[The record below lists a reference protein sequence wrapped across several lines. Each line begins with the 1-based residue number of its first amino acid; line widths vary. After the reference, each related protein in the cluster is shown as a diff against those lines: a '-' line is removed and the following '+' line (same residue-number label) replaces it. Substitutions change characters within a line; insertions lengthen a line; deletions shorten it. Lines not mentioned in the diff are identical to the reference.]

1 MLSRVAD
8 SVYWTGRYLER
19 AEHTAHLIETN
30 LNLMLE
36 ASPQSHDH
44 RWPRLL
50 GACLAPEIDGLKPD
64 DAYEAVHAL
73 ALSEDNPQSIRAC
86 ILNARENL
94 RQVRERVPTE
104 VFEQLNTLYFKVK
117 QTRLESI
124 WGYRPDAFFRS
135 IRHGIHLFH
144 GLTDATVPHEEGW
157 HFLQLGRSLERAQGV
172 ARLVHAHAPLV
183 FGSEEDEADRYLA
196 WVGLLKSCE
205 AYMPF
210 LERYRSRITPTNIAG
225 YLLLDE
231 DFPRSVR
238 YAVDQVAENL
248 EAISLDTGGRRAARL
263 TRLAGRLQ
271 AQLSYAQIDEVMDAG
286 LMNFLHDV
294 LTNCG
299 EIHAAVYRAYIA
311 YPVEEVAI

>member
-19 AEHTAHLIETN
+19 AEHVSHLIETN

-36 ASPQSHDH
+36 ASPQSHDQ
-44 RWPRLL
+44 RWPRLM
-50 GACLAPEIDGLKPD
+50 GACLADQTDIKPD
-64 DAYEAVHAL
+64 DAYAAVQAM
-73 ALSEDNPQSIRAC
+73 ALSDSNPQSVRSC
-86 ILNARENL
+86 ILNARENM
-94 RQVRERVPTE
+94 RQVRERIPTE

-144 GLTDATVPHEEGW
+144 GMTDATVPHEEAW
-157 HFLQLGRSLERAQGV
+157 HFLQLGRYLERSQAV

-183 FGSEEDEADRYLA
+183 YGTEEDEADRYLA

-210 LERYRSRITPTNIAG
+210 LETYRSRITPTHIAEF
-225 YLLLDE
+225 LLLDE

-238 YAVDQVAENL
+238 YAVDRMHQTL
-248 EAISLDTGGRRAARL
+248 EAIAQDAGGHRAARL
-263 TRLAGRLQ
+263 NRLAGRLQ
-271 AQLSYAQIDEVMDAG
+271 AQLCYAQIDEVMDAG
-286 LMNFLHDV
+286 LHNFLHDI
-294 LTNCG
+294 LTRCG

-311 YPVEEVAI
+311 YPVEEVAL

>member
-19 AEHTAHLIETN
+19 AEHVSRLIETN

-36 ASPQSHDH
+36 ASPASHDR

-50 GACLAPEIDGLKPD
+50 EACLVDAEGIAPD
-64 DAYEAVHAL
+64 DAYAAVEAL
-73 ALSEDNPQSIRAC
+73 ALSDGNAQSVRAC
-86 ILNARENL
+86 ILNARENM
-94 RQVRERVPTE
+94 RQVRERIPTD
-104 VFEQLNTLYFKVK
+104 VFEQLNTLFFKVK

-135 IRHGIHLFH
+135 IRHGIHLFN
-144 GLTDATVPHEEGW
+144 GMIDASVPHEEGW
-157 HFLQLGRSLERAQGV
+157 QFLQLGRSLERAQGV

-183 FGSEEDEADRYLA
+183 YGGEEDEADRYLA

-210 LERYRSRITPTNIAG
+210 LETYRSRITPTNIAEF
-225 YLLLDE
+225 LLMHE

-238 YAVDQVAENL
+238 FAVDRVHGTLGAIAED
-248 EAISLDTGGRRAARL
+248 AASPRAARL
-263 TRLAGRLQ
+263 NRLAGRLQ
-271 AQLSYAQIDEVMDAG
+271 AQLEYAQIDEVHEAG
-286 LMNFLHDV
+286 LHNFLHDV
-294 LTNCG
+294 LTRCG

-311 YPVEEVAI
+311 YPVEEVAL